1 MCLLNPKKIS
11 ITEPVT
17 CYKVVKVHYV
27 DGVKK
32 VFSPIMHHAWIP
44 GNEDHDKHPL
54 QIKKTSRDEPLRDY
68 LGAETVLFGGAY
80 HACKTLDDANKLLK
94 IIADDRS
101 SYIELCPYSA
111 EFVVGEFVIP
121 TTSRFVYEGY
131 HTYDDREVLGES
143 LASEALIFVKL
154 VEQS

>member
-17 CYKVVKVHYV
+17 CYKVVQIHDV

-44 GNEDHDKHPL
+44 GNEDHDNLSL
-54 QIKKTSRDEPLRDY
+54 QIKKMPSCSPLKIY

-80 HACKTLDDANKLLK
+80 HACKTLDDANKFLN
-94 IIADDRS
+94 IINDDRN
-101 SYIELCPYSA
+101 SYGIKFA
-111 EFVVGEFVIP
+111 VGEFVIP

-154 VEQS
+154 VE

>member
-17 CYKVVKVHYV
+17 CYKVVQIHDV

-32 VFSPIMHHAWIP
+32 VFSPIIPHAWIP
-44 GNEDHDKHPL
+44 GDEDHDKRFL
-54 QIKKTSRDEPLRDY
+54 QIKKMPSCAPLKKY
-68 LGAETVLFGGAY
+68 LGAETVLFEGAY
-80 HACKTLDDANKLLK
+80 HACKTLDDANKFLK
-94 IIADDRS
+94 IIDDDRNS
-101 SYIELCPYSA
+101 YSA
-111 EFVVGEFVIP
+111 KFAVGEFVIP

-154 VEQS
+154 VE